1 MNPKIKWLRDKISR
15 MDMQGMI
22 VSNPT
27 NIKYLIGVDAEG
39 VLLLT
44 RKENIYITDAR
55 YIEKVNR
62 LLTIDDEIIVT
73 NIMDVSKDDYENFFM
88 FCENVG
94 FEENH
99 LTYSK
104 YKDYI
109 QRYKIHN
116 FVETDNMIE
125 KQRMLKD
132 EYEIEC
138 ITKAC
143 SITDECFNYLQ
154 TFIKKGMTEKQ
165 IAWEIEKY
173 FLLNGADGL
182 AFDTIVASGPN
193 SSIPHATPT
202 DRKIRIR

>member
-55 YIEKVNR
+55 YIEKVNS

-73 NIMDVSKDDYENFFM
+73 NIMDVSKEDYENFFM

-94 FEENH
+94 FEENY
-99 LTYSK
+99 LTYAK
-104 YKDYI
+104 YKEYM

-116 FVETDNMIE
+116 FVETENMIE

-154 TFIKKGMTEKQ
+154 TFIKKGMTEKE
-165 IAWEIEKY
+165 IA
-173 FLLNGADGL
+173 
-182 AFDTIVASGPN
+182 
-193 SSIPHATPT
+193 
-202 DRKIRIR
+202 

>member
-55 YIEKVNR
+55 YIEKVNS

-73 NIMDVSKDDYENFFM
+73 NIMDVSKEDYENFFM

-94 FEENH
+94 FEENY
-99 LTYSK
+99 LTYAK
-104 YKDYI
+104 YKDYM

-116 FVETDNMIE
+116 FVETENMIE

-182 AFDTIVASGPN
+182 AFDTIVASR
-193 SSIPHATPT
+193 AKKQ
-202 DRKIRIR
+202 D